1 MSTIFLLIL
10 IIGSCLIA
18 SHLLI
23 DVKET
28 PNSFANSSCDNTIIF
43 LVLLLN
49 VGSS

>member
-28 PNSFANSSCDNTIIF
+28 PNSFANYSCNNNIF